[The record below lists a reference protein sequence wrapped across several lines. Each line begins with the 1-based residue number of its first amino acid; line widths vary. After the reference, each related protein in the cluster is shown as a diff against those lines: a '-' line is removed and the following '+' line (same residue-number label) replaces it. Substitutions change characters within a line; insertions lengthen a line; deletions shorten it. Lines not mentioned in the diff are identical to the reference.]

1 MRPDKRVPLK
11 TVVIIPA
18 RMASTRLPG
27 KPRSGGQASEAMPS
41 GCATTK
47 KQGRP

>member
-1 MRPDKRVPLK
+1 MKA
-11 TVVIIPA
+11 VVIIPA

-41 GCATTK
+41 GRATNK
-47 KQGRP
+47 NQGQP